1 MQLNVR
7 AYAMQNVSSNN
18 VIIKKSMLRNELKV
32 IAYWWQTEL
41 KVSTLF
47 KPATSRIPNLYLSL
61 QPKKN
66 FLLVLTYFME
76 QSPSSE
82 ANWFCS

>member
-32 IAYWWQTEL
+32 IAYW
-41 KVSTLF
+41 
-47 KPATSRIPNLYLSL
+47 
-61 QPKKN
+61 
-66 FLLVLTYFME
+66 
-76 QSPSSE
+76 
-82 ANWFCS
+82 